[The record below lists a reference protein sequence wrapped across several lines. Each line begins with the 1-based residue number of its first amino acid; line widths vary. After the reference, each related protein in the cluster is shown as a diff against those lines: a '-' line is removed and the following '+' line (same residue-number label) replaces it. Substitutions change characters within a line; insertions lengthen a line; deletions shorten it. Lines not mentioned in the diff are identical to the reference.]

1 MPPTNRRDL
10 SLCLA
15 VSVLLLALVWAE
27 PRPIDDLFIALAGG
41 RDVMAGRLGA
51 PDDWSY
57 TTEGR
62 VWLNQNWGSHVL
74 FYATNA
80 AAGPTGLL
88 ALKAVLLGL
97 ATALLAATARAR
109 GAGWPEAML
118 VAAVTF
124 AASRS
129 YIDLRPSLV
138 GLVLTSALL
147 AVLTRAAA
155 RPAWLAVAVAL
166 IGVWANAHGSFIFG
180 LTLLAVWTLA
190 VGVADRRALV
200 PGLGALA
207 AAVALAAFANPFG
220 IENLTHPFVVGTS
233 EAWQSVAEWVP
244 LFTSEVTAF
253 GSRWEFCT
261 VVAVFLL
268 LVLGRLAFGRRD
280 AAAVDASGVPLDASG
295 DPRTARGLAF
305 FDVVMLIAVAAMA
318 VRARRFVPLALVVLA
333 APLATQLAWWQR
345 RLGTAWLVRIA
356 AVGLAVAAAIAAPP
370 VARRYAAANPVFAG
384 LTTFERMVDA
394 PTFPRGPAEFLRAN
408 GIHGRV
414 YNAWEAEGFLRWSDI
429 PVTVLI
435 GGRAQQVYDEVI
447 LQLHKDL
454 RTGKAP
460 APDVLATYQ
469 VGLAILPLTAPYPV
483 PLGQLIY
490 TEGSP
495 WVYLYCDGRHVVLAN
510 TAHPDLTAAMAARAA
525 GTLVY
530 PSPGIAATSRM
541 MYLASPKAE
550 ADLDEARKAAEEA
563 AKTAPTALA
572 YAVLGDLALAD
583 RSSSKAA
590 RDYLA
595 SERERLANLAASEG
609 ETLALAQARLALA
622 RTEAALV
629 GRTVDPEGV
638 QRARNELAL
647 RQESIRALLTK
658 WAYGWDPNLF

>member
-41 RDVMAGRLGA
+41 RDVLAGRLGT

-62 VWLNQNWGSHVL
+62 MWLNQNWGSHVL

-88 ALKAVLLGL
+88 ALKAALLGL

-109 GAGWPEAML
+109 GAGWPEATL

-190 VGVADRRALV
+190 VGVADRRGLL

-233 EAWQSVAEWVP
+233 AEWQSVAEWVP

-261 VVAVFLL
+261 VAAVFLL
-268 LVLGRLAFGRRD
+268 LVLGRLAFGRRN
-280 AAAVDASGVPLDASG
+280 AAAVDARGVPLDANG
-295 DPRTARGLAF
+295 DPRTARGLVF
-305 FDVVMLIAVAAMA
+305 FDVVMLVAVAAMA
-318 VRARRFVPLALVVLA
+318 IRARRFVPLALVVLA
-333 APLATQLAWWQR
+333 APLAIQLGWWQR
-345 RLGTAWLVRIA
+345 RLGTPWLVRIA

-469 VGLAILPLTAPYPV
+469 VGLAILPLTAPYAL

-572 YAVLGDLALAD
+572 YAVLGDFALAD

-595 SERERLANLAASEG
+595 SERERLANLAVTEG

-647 RQESIRALLTK
+647 RQESMRALLTK